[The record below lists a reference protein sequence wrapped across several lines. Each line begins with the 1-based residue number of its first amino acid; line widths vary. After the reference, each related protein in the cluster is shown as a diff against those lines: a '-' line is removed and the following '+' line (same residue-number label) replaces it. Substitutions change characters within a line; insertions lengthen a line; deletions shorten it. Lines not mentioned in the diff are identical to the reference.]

1 MKNNFPGPTASAV
14 AIPSCWLL
22 LRVWLLLGLQSFG
35 GGAATLFLIRRT
47 VVERYGWISAE
58 AFTRYWAICQIV
70 PGINLLGLTILIGWH
85 LAGGA
90 GAMLSLLGLLLPS
103 VSITILLTAL
113 YASIQD
119 LAPVRAAL
127 RGVIPATV
135 GLGLLLSIQMGRPL
149 LVASWR
155 MGRLSFWLSCVLL
168 IGSGIV
174 VAVVHPPV
182 IAVLCVSGAVGAV
195 LQKWVAQ
202 AGSNS

>member
-1 MKNNFPGPTASAV
+1 MKDSVPVPTATAV
-14 AIPSCWLL
+14 PTPSCWLL
-22 LRVWLLLGLQSFG
+22 LRIWLLLGVQSFG
-35 GGAATLFLIRRT
+35 GGAATLFLIRRA

-58 AFTRYWAICQIV
+58 AFTRYWAICQIA

-85 LAGGA
+85 LAGVA
-90 GAMLSLLGLLLPS
+90 GATLSLVGLLLPS
-103 VSITILLTAL
+103 VSITLLLTAL

-119 LAPVRAAL
+119 LALVQAAF

-149 LVASWR
+149 LVAGWR
-155 MGRLSFWLSCVLL
+155 TGQLSFWLSCALL

-174 VAVVHPPV
+174 VTVWHPPV

-195 LQKWVAQ
+195 LQRQVAR
-202 AGSNS
+202 AG